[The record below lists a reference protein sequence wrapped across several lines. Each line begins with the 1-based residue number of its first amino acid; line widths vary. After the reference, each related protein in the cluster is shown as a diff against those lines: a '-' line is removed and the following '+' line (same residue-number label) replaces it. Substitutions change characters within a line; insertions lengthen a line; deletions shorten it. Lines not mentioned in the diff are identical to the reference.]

1 MAGLEVGTASVQC
14 TGESHCP
21 APGRMCSVSREDED
35 GVELWEESGKQEEK
49 GAVGTTQGVS
59 DSI

>member
-1 MAGLEVGTASVQC
+1 
-14 TGESHCP
+14 
-21 APGRMCSVSREDED
+21 MCSVSREDKD